1 MSVTPEGTAVSG
13 TVGALTGNLTGVAG
27 LALRNPVLPLVVLD
41 ANNYASYANIAAAM
55 MYAADHGAKVI
66 SISIGGSSYSSTL
79 QNAVNYAWN
88 KGAVIVAAAMNN
100 ASSAPVYPA
109 ALENVVAVSAT
120 NETDQL
126 ASFSN
131 YGNWIDLAAPGV
143 AIWTTTQGG
152 GYGAWSGTSLATPIV
167 SGLAALV
174 FSVKPSLTSAQVVSL
189 MRQQSDDLGA
199 PGYDASFGYGRVN
212 VYKTLLAAQTTTTAP
227 PVLDTIAPSVSITAP
242 AQGSTI
248 AKNVTVSVVASDNI
262 GVTKVE
268 LYIDGQF
275 YGTDTSTPYAF
286 GWNTRRVAPGAH
298 VLTSKAYDAQGN
310 TSVSAP
316 VTVYK

>member
-1 MSVTPEGTAVSG
+1 VSG